1 MLMTT
6 GEANWWM
13 PSRIT
18 AVLSKNDHCFQFTK
32 KIIVKINNMQ
42 KFRKLDIFKKVPK
55 DLSEGTDL
63 GGLISIIAALL
74 MVYFIVN

>member
-1 MLMTT
+1 M
-6 GEANWWM
+6 
-13 PSRIT
+13 IT
-18 AVLSKNDHCFQFTK
+18 VFNLQK

>member
-1 MLMTT
+1 
-6 GEANWWM
+6 
-13 PSRIT
+13 
-18 AVLSKNDHCFQFTK
+18 
-32 KIIVKINNMQ
+32 MQ